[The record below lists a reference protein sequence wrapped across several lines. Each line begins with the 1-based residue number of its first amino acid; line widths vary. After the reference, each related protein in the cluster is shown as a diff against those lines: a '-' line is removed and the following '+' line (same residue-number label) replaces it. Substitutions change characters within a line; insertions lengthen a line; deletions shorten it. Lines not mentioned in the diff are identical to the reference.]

1 MNLLDL
7 AVKITCDDQASGQV
21 EGIGSR
27 ITGTIGKVGSV
38 VSAVLGSAAVAG
50 AVAIGKSALDAY
62 ASYEQL
68 VGGMDTLFKGA
79 SATVQQY
86 AANAYQTAGVSAN
99 RYMQITTSFAA
110 SLISSLGGDTAAAAE
125 MANMAITDMSDN
137 ANKMGTSLDVVQEAY
152 MSLAR
157 GNYEMLDSLA
167 LGYAGTKTGLEN
179 LLADAEKYAAA
190 QGEVRDFSVDSYADI
205 VEAIHIVQ
213 TEMGITGTT
222 AQEAASTIEGSVN
235 QMRAAWENWLA
246 GLGNEQAD
254 MSALTDQL
262 VNSVITAGQN
272 VIPRVGEIMTTLA
285 DTVAQQAPQVGQ
297 RLYEALMATLPESV
311 SGPIQEALSG
321 AGDIVTQVVDNLAPG
336 IKSMADTLGI
346 VAEGMSVAF
355 SPAIQEALN
364 LIAPVAERVGAFFEH
379 MGTQIQE
386 VLVPAI
392 QPLGD
397 AFVGLMEAVQP
408 WIEPLGNVAEMFGN
422 ILVAALT
429 AAANAITFI
438 IEVVTTVMNAIIDF
452 DNFLNGQPSMIGDVI
467 NAIIQWFSELPGNI
481 ANFLSNV
488 IGNVANWVSNM
499 VAKAA
504 EVGSNFLSNVVS
516 FFSQLPGNVW
526 NFLSSVISNVGHWVL
541 DMAQNA
547 RNAGMQFLQN
557 VVRFIT
563 QLPGQVATF
572 LGSVI
577 SNVAGFVGN
586 FAGKALQAGQQFLSN
601 IVNELEKIPERV
613 FSIGSDIVSGVWNGI
628 QSAAGWFG
636 EQVSNFFGGI
646 VDGAKAAL
654 GIASPSKVMRREVGR
669 WIPAGIAE
677 GIDDYAEEPVRSMD
691 SVMRGIESSAVDY
704 SPQVRVGGLEGASVG
719 DLLSAVE
726 SLHSDLAAIIRDNTP
741 VMTRREFRRAVMS
754 V

>member
-167 LGYAGTKTGLEN
+167 LGYAGTKSGLEQ
-179 LLADAEKYAAA
+179 LLADAEQYAAA

-235 QMRAAWENWLA
+235 QMKAAWENWLA

-272 VIPRVGEIMTTLA
+272 VIPRVVEIMGTLA

-311 SGPIQEALSG
+311 SGPLREAFSG
-321 AGDIVTQVVDNLAPG
+321 ASEIVTQVTDALAPG
-336 IKSMADTLGI
+336 IQSMADTVGV
-346 VAEGMSVAF
+346 VAQGLAEAF
-355 SPAIQEALN
+355 SPTIQEAME
-364 LIAPVAERVGAFFEH
+364 LIAPAAEQLGQFMEH

-386 VLVPAI
+386 VLVPAL

-397 AFVGLMEAVQP
+397 AFTGLFEAIEP
-408 WIEPLGNVAEMFGN
+408 WIEPLGNVANIFGN
-422 ILVAALT
+422 ILVGALT
-429 AAANAITFI
+429 AAATALTFI
-438 IEVVTTVMNAIIDF
+438 IEVVTTVMNAIVDF

-488 IGNVANWVSNM
+488 IGNVANWVSSM

-526 NFLSSVISNVGHWVL
+526 SFLSSVISNVGHWVL

-557 VVRFIT
+557 VVSFIT
-563 QLPGQVATF
+563 QLPGQVASF

-601 IVNELEKIPERV
+601 IVNELGKIPGRV

-704 SPQVRVGGLEGASVG
+704 SPQVRAGGLEGASVG